1 MVEMA
6 VVFPLLVF
14 LAVVLVQFAVYFH
27 ARSVVLTAVTE
38 GAHVAATLDGSLS
51 DGEARAESLIHA
63 GLGQRV
69 ADRLRVSSEQVRDG
83 DDLEAVRVI
92 ASGSFATFMPWL
104 DPRFG
109 VTRLSLPLNANAVV
123 SKERFRGP

>member
-1 MVEMA
+1 MA

-38 GAHVAATLDGSLS
+38 GAHVAAALDGSLP
-51 DGEARAESLIHA
+51 DGQARAESLIHA
-63 GLGQRV
+63 GLGARV
-69 ADRLRVSSEQVRDG
+69 ANRINIDPEEIRSGQ
-83 DDLEAVRVI
+83 DLEAVRVR
-92 ASGSFATFMPWL
+92 ARGYFATFLPWL
-104 DPRFG
+104 DPQFG
-109 VTRLSLPLNANAVV
+109 VTRLNLPLNADAVM